1 MSSNT
6 SNKVFEY
13 TGGQQRV
20 PKNVVSVKFHP
31 SVVEVDDEAFQLCKI
46 LKEVVLNE
54 GLEKIGRCAF
64 RGCKSLESITIPS
77 TVTLI
82 SNAAFQSC
90 GELRKVVLNDG
101 LKKIHG
107 QAFELCKL
115 QSITIPSTVTS
126 IYESAFCKCSSLN
139 QVVLNEGLVKIGMQ
153 AFIECTSLERIT
165 LPSSVKEI
173 GSFAFYQ
180 CINLREVVC
189 IEALPKI
196 DANAFRRCSA
206 FLERITF
213 PNISSRL
220 EAIIQA
226 GQVDV
231 KNKIQQCIDQSEIEW
246 ERGDTIHIPVVA
258 MRRISRWD
266 LVQQHFSQ
274 IINWIKYY
282 EMKEATTIFELA
294 LWKAKID
301 QVVDADGDRE
311 ACRIEVPGPVK
322 DNILHYLIGRHAG

>member
-6 SNKVFEY
+6 SDNEVFEY
-13 TGGQQRV
+13 TGNGQRV
-20 PKNVVSVKFHP
+20 PKNVVSVRFHP
-31 SVVEVDDEAFQLCKI
+31 SVVEVDDEAFQLCKL
-46 LKEVVLNE
+46 LKTVVLNE
-54 GLEKIGRCAF
+54 GLVKIGRCAF
-64 RGCKSLESITIPS
+64 RGCKSLESITLPS

-115 QSITIPSTVTS
+115 QSITIPSSVV
-126 IYESAFCKCSSLN
+126 EFGWHAFVRCSSLN
-139 QVVLNEGLVKIGMQ
+139 QVVLNEGLKTIGMQ
-153 AFIECTSLERIT
+153 AFNECTSLERIT

-180 CINLREVVC
+180 CINLREVVFSG
-189 IEALPKI
+189 ELPKI
-196 DANAFRRCSA
+196 EHNTFDRCST
-206 FLERITF
+206 LERITF
-213 PNISSRL
+213 VNLSSRL
-220 EAIIQA
+220 EDIIQA

-231 KNKIQQCIDQSEIEW
+231 ENKIQQCINQSEIEW

-258 MRRISRWD
+258 MRRRSRWD

-274 IINWIKYY
+274 IVKWINYY
-282 EMKEATTIFELA
+282 EVKEATTTFELA

-301 QVVDADGDRE
+301 QVDEADPRDRD
-311 ACRIEVPGPVK
+311 ACRVDVPGPVK
-322 DNILHYLIGRHAG
+322 DAIMQYL